1 MLAFEFRRD
10 KILMQMSSVCSL
22 MRVEAQV
29 CVFCVFSDE
38 MDLSVCDCLLVCV
51 CVCVCVCIWM
61 FLSFSCGTCE
71 PKCVCIVHLPVR
83 VCVNFPAP
91 HSPSF
96 LLVGRRQ
103 GSERPAPRVILN
115 PLLISFVCSSVRQRS
130 VRDPGMRGVDL
141 YPSPPNPT
149 PPLSVAAAIHMQ
161 ATRHPPILSFH
172 PSTPGQA
179 VVSRL
184 KFKSWDRPGHPG
196 PRQATTDQT
205 WQAAGAGGGRGEPV
219 FGCSFFI
226 GGQGEMVGRCYGDGL
241 RSHTG
246 VSFTLTNM
254 SVSTG
259 DLICY

>member
-1 MLAFEFRRD
+1 
-10 KILMQMSSVCSL
+10 
-22 MRVEAQV
+22 
-29 CVFCVFSDE
+29 

-51 CVCVCVCIWM
+51 CVWM

-149 PPLSVAAAIHMQ
+149 PPLSVAVAIHMQ

-205 WQAAGAGGGRGEPV
+205 WQAAGTGGGRGHQCLAAHFLSGV
-219 FGCSFFI
+219 RGRWSD
-226 GGQGEMVGRCYGDGL
+226 GVMGMGWGHTQGSASLWQTCLFPLV
-241 RSHTG
+241 
-246 VSFTLTNM
+246 
-254 SVSTG
+254 
-259 DLICY
+259 I